1 MFLLSLFVF
10 QLNSDLSVIGTIYN
24 ADFSNISVAQG
35 EWSATTAAQLSVP
48 AGTYIIIFFAR
59 TDSQELAR
67 YFLRVN
73 GTIVGYIQPSTQ
85 NGQGTCG
92 AHALTLGSAG
102 TIIGTISG
110 DKALNGWMGQL
121 IAVRVK

>member
-1 MFLLSLFVF
+1 M
-10 QLNSDLSVIGTIYN
+10 SVIGAIYN

-35 EWSATTAAQLSVP
+35 EGAGSATTAAQLSVP

-59 TDSQELAR
+59 TDAQEAAR

-73 GTIVGYIQPSTQ
+73 GTIVGYIQSSTQ

-92 AHALTLGSAG
+92 AHALTLSSSG
-102 TIIGTISG
+102 TITGTIAGS
-110 DKALNGWMGQL
+110 KALGGWTGQL